1 MPPTTIYLNVNS
13 SDINTVFIGFNRPNG
28 IVGNS
33 GVHLLVLKKNLIN
46 IGENVAHP
54 SGVEPETS

>member
-33 GVHLLVLKKNLIN
+33 GVHLLVLKKTPIN
-46 IGENVAHP
+46 IGEKLEPVD
-54 SGVEPETS
+54 GVEPPTS